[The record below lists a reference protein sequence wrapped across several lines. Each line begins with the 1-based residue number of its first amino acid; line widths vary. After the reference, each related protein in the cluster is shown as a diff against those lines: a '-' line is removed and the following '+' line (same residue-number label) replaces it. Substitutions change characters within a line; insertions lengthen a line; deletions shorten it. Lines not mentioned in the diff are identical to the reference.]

1 MVEGKSFWRGLLK
14 EPRIKRVGAAL
25 FLFLCLTLLAAF
37 QFFPEGTDLE
47 VGQVAPRTIK
57 APRAAVFEDKVRTE
71 ELRREA
77 QARVPKVYDID
88 PKVLESIRKD
98 MRDSIEAVIAAA
110 KSPAQGEAARVALV
124 KSSLPFPISDDL
136 AQALLNLPESRLRQL
151 GSYLDTLVTQVMVKG
166 VKQED
171 LQATKEQLRERIKLL
186 ALDPVEERF
195 AQLIIQHTLRPNS
208 FYNPVQTEILQQQA
222 REAVPPVVVTIR
234 PGEKIIGE
242 GEVVTPEH
250 IAKLKAVGLYHSRPS
265 FGTVVGIALMMALLT
280 FAFFYYIYQ
289 QHPNVYRDANQLY
302 LISFVVVG
310 VLLLAKFI
318 LAVDVQQWPSLGSKL
333 GYAVPVAVVGM
344 LLAVLINSR
353 LAVVAVALT
362 ALLVGMLADNQL
374 RFALAGMLTGLA
386 GVYGVA
392 KLHRRRDLV
401 RAGMLTG
408 LTGVGVTWGIEL
420 ASQTPLAILGPAGLA
435 LGILNGLLSTI
446 LTNGALPVLEHLG
459 GITSPVRLLE
469 LTSPSEP
476 LLKRLAWEAP
486 GTYHHSVMVANLG
499 EAAAEAIGADILTVR
514 AGAYYHDIG
523 KLRRPSFFAE
533 NLLGSENPHDRLAP
547 SLSTLIIT
555 SHVKDGV
562 EIAREYKLPE
572 KIIEIIEQH
581 HGTSLVS
588 CFYQKALQAEQKG
601 IQEADFRYPGPK
613 PQTREAAIVM
623 LADSVEAAVRSMNHP
638 PPGQIE
644 GLVRRIIKEK
654 LHDGQ
659 LDECALTF
667 RDLELIAHAF
677 VHVLTGLFHT
687 RVEYPRVEN
696 GKGAMSYDGDS
707 PESAR
712 EGEGRERVAVSR
724 QAGG

>member
-1 MVEGKSFWRGLLK
+1 MGSRGFWKQLLK
-14 EPRIKRVGAAL
+14 EPRTKRVGAAL
-25 FLFLCLTLLAAF
+25 FLFLCLTLLTAF

-57 APRAAVFEDKVRTE
+57 APRSAVFEDKIRTE

-77 QARVPKVYDID
+77 QAKVPKVYDID

-98 MRDSIEAVIAAA
+98 IRESIEAVIAASKA
-110 KSPAQGEAARVALV
+110 PLPNEAARIALL
-124 KSSLPFPISDDL
+124 KSSLSFPVSDEL
-136 AQALLNLPESRLRQL
+136 ARSLLGLSENRLRQL
-151 GSYLDTLVTQVMVKG
+151 GSYLDSLVTQVMVRG

-171 LQATKEQLRERIKLL
+171 LQSTKEQLREKIKLL
-186 ALDPVEERF
+186 ALDPTEERF
-195 AQLIIQHTLRPNS
+195 ALLLIQHTLRPNS
-208 FYNPVQTEILQQQA
+208 FYNPVQTEMLQQQA
-222 REAVPPVVVTIR
+222 REAVPPVMVTIR

-265 FGTVVGIALMMALLT
+265 FGTLVGIGLVMGLLVYV
-280 FAFFYYIYQ
+280 FFYYIRQ
-289 QHPNVYRDANQLY
+289 QHPYVYQDGNQLL
-302 LISFVVVG
+302 LISLIIVG

-318 LAVDVQQWPSLGSKL
+318 LAVDIKQWPNLNRQM

-344 LLAVLINSR
+344 LLATLVNSR
-353 LAVVAVALT
+353 LAVVAVAIT
-362 ALLVGMLADNQL
+362 ALVSGMLAGNQL
-374 RFALAGMLTGLA
+374 RFALAGMITGLA
-386 GVYGVA
+386 GAYGVA

-401 RAGMLTG
+401 RAGFLVG
-408 LTGVGVTWGIEL
+408 LTSTGVNWGLEL
-420 ASQTPLAILGPAGLA
+420 ASHVPLALWAPAGLA
-435 LGILNGLLSTI
+435 LGVLNGLLSTI

-499 EAAAEAIGADILTVR
+499 EAAAEAIGADVLTVR

-533 NLLGSENPHDRLAP
+533 NLLGNDNPHDRLAP

-555 SHVKDGV
+555 SHVRDGV
-562 EIAREYKLPE
+562 EMAREYKLPE
-572 KIIEIIEQH
+572 RVIEIIEQH

-601 IQEADFRYPGPK
+601 IHETDFRYPGPK

-623 LADSVEAAVRSMNHP
+623 LADSVEAAVRAMNQS

-654 LHDGQ
+654 LYDGQ

-667 RDLELIAHAF
+667 RDLELIAQAF
-677 VHVLTGLFHT
+677 DRVLTGLFHT
-687 RVEYPRVEN
+687 RVEYPREN
-696 GKGAMSYDGDS
+696 GKGVGNHDRAGT
-707 PESAR
+707 ESA
-712 EGEGRERVAVSR
+712 GEVPGTGRVAVSR
-724 QAGG
+724 SAGS